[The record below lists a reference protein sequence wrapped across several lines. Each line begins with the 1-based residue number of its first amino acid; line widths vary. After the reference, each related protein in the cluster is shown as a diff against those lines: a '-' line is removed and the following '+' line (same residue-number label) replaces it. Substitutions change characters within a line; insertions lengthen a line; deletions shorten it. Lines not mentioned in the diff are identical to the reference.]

1 MSSAK
6 LLVIQIQEQHLRKT
20 LQDVSTGMKDRK
32 LWLYSSKGLAAPW
45 GQNLFLSSD
54 ICVQASS
61 NPHWVMQL
69 RAVLAKQQNLGFLE
83 LVQTSR
89 YP

>member
-1 MSSAK
+1 MGSAK

-20 LQDVSTGMKDRK
+20 LQDVSTGMRDRN
-32 LWLYSSKGLAAPW
+32 LWLCSSKGLAAPW
-45 GQNLFLSSD
+45 GQSLFLSSD

-61 NPHWVMQL
+61 NIHCVMQL
-69 RAVLAKQQNLGFLE
+69 RALLAKQQNLGFLE